1 LISRIGPGP
10 SASTVPSRSLCR
22 KAQERVSEVDFA
34 VFRDTVLSYLSIDDR
49 AHYDRP
55 EVWDD
60 IKLRVARYLEGLC
73 ER

>member
-1 LISRIGPGP
+1 MN
-10 SASTVPSRSLCR
+10 
-22 KAQERVSEVDFA
+22 FA

-60 IKLRVARYLEGLC
+60 IKLRVARYLEGLG